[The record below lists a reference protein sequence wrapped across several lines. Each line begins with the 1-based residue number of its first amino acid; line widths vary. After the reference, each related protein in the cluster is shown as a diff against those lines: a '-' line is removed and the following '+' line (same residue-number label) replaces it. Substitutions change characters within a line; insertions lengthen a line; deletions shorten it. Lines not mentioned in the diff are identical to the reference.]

1 LVSARTK
8 KSIVPSWNIAFRC
21 AAELEPLLGVEA
33 RERMMAGKKID
44 PGVNWRQGQG
54 KASEQAAA
62 MFPLVPIGTLER
74 QSEKALLHDGIM
86 LSDVGISKN

>member
-1 LVSARTK
+1 M
-8 KSIVPSWNIAFRC
+8 
-21 AAELEPLLGVEA
+21 LGVEA

-74 QSEKALLHDGIM
+74 QSEKALLPRVIM